1 MQQRR
6 ADLVVRGHHHHP
18 SRQFR
23 CGFPDFRHFNAV
35 RGIAFV
41 DDQDVGEHHL
51 FLFEVIVACAE
62 QLAAI
67 RRRYPDARLMLY
79 LKKGASLAR
88 EMEWLGSHRY
98 AVLNLGGASRQN
110 LHDRY
115 PDIRRR
121 LAFD

>member
-1 MQQRR
+1 
-6 ADLVVRGHHHHP
+6 
-18 SRQFR
+18 
-23 CGFPDFRHFNAV
+23 
-35 RGIAFV
+35 
-41 DDQDVGEHHL
+41 
-51 FLFEVIVACAE
+51 
-62 QLAAI
+62 
-67 RRRYPDARLMLY
+67 MLY

-115 PDIRRR
+115 HDIRRQ